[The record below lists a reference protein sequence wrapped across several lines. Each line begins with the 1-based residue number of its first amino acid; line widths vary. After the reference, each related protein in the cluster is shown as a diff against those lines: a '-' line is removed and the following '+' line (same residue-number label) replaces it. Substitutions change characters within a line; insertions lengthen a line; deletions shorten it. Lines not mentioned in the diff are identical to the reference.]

1 MHCPRCGQQQV
12 SDETKFCNRCGFQL
26 SLVSELLAHDGTLP
40 QLASLTQN
48 RPFLN
53 KKNGVIFGVFWFVFF
68 TMFMTSVIGILGGE
82 ELAGL
87 AAVTG
92 VFGTMLIIIGSL
104 VLLPS
109 SRSPRFATL
118 PQVPVYLQA
127 ELPSQ
132 PAQGALPPQQS
143 IPAQNYAPP
152 AAGSWRAP
160 DTGEFARPGS
170 VTESTTKLL
179 QKDQEER

>member
-12 SDETKFCNRCGFQL
+12 SNETKFCNRCGLPLHIVAEVL
-26 SLVSELLAHDGTLP
+26 SNDGTLP
-40 QLASLTQN
+40 QLAGLTQKK
-48 RPFLN
+48 PFLN

-68 TMFMTSVIGILGGE
+68 TMFMASVGGILGSD

-92 VFGTMLIIIGSL
+92 VFGTMLIVIGSL

-109 SRSPRFATL
+109 SKDPKFAALPQMPVNNPATL
-118 PQVPVYLQA
+118 HAPPIH
-127 ELPSQ
+127 
-132 PAQGALPPQQS
+132 GALPPQQS
-143 IPAQNYAPP
+143 IPVQTYAPP
-152 AAGSWRAP
+152 TAGGWRTP
-160 DTGEFARPGS
+160 DTGEFAKPGS

-179 QKDQEER
+179 QKDEEL